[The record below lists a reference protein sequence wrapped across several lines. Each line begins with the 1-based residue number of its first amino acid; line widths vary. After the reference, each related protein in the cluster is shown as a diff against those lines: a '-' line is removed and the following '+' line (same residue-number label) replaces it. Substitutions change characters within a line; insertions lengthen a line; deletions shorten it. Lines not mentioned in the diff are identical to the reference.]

1 MLPIYKGYIR
11 DTKLE
16 SIIIQSSLTHSP
28 LLWERVRG
36 KHKKLNTMKKIFSF
50 VSAILLAGTMC
61 AQTITIDGDNADWA
75 EVPMLTEPGVG
86 PVVKMVVPQ
95 DGITLAEG
103 TAFALMV
110 EGDHELILAGYPVI
124 FTDADKSTTTGGAAW
139 YCPSFGKDYELATWD
154 EGSLFG
160 PLEEM
165 NVREMSIN
173 QAAFT
178 GVPFTGSVSAFVAF
192 DWGNYMIPATPTMDA
207 WMWSETQYHP
217 FNVAAY
223 SYADLA
229 NTHTAAATYSTHRA
243 LLPGETLPLSKSG
256 NDTAFW
262 ASWAVELTQAAIY
275 NVSIDVNATNMT
287 SIDLYLV
294 DVATNEIVATK
305 VGEDISAP
313 AGQTVYGT
321 WDLSNVPAGKYM
333 LKVMNHVQYSDL
345 DFTSVTLSVEGQT
358 TGLENT
364 LVETT
369 SKKVVENGQIYIIRG
384 NERYNVLG
392 TSVR

>member
-1 MLPIYKGYIR
+1 
-11 DTKLE
+11 
-16 SIIIQSSLTHSP
+16 
-28 LLWERVRG
+28 
-36 KHKKLNTMKKIFSF
+36 MKKFFSF
-50 VSAILLAGTMC
+50 VSAILVAGTMC

-86 PVVKMVVPQ
+86 PVVKMIVPQ
-95 DGITLAEG
+95 EGATLPEG
-103 TAFALMV
+103 AAFALMV
-110 EGDHELILAGYPVI
+110 EGDHAQIQAGFPVI
-124 FTDADKSTTTGGAAW
+124 YTDADKSATTTINDDFW
-139 YCPSFGKDYELATWD
+139 MCPMMGPDYSMATW
-154 EGSLFG
+154 STSTLFA
-160 PLEEM
+160 PYPDAS
-165 NVREMSIN
+165 NIREMCIMQS
-173 QAAFT
+173 AFES
-178 GVPFTGSVSAFVAF
+178 VPFTGSVWATLDFA
-192 DWGNYMIPATPTMDA
+192 WGNLYLPTDPVTDA
-207 WMWSETQYHP
+207 WIWSGAQYHP

-256 NDTAFW
+256 HDIAFW

-305 VGEDISAP
+305 VGEDLSAP

-345 DFTSVTLSVEGQT
+345 DFTSVTLSVDGQT